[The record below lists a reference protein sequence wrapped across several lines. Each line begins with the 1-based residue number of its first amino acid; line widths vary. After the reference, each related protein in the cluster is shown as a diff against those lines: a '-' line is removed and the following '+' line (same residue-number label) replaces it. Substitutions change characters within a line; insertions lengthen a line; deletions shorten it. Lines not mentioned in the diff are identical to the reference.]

1 MFNMMKTLN
10 FVLLIVSQSKQNADK
25 CTLKNVKRTHAH
37 HAQSAPNKT
46 GGIVH
51 PDCFMNDYIGTQ
63 IKFRSKASTLSQY
76 LSHFGL
82 HRLAFLNEI
91 N

>member
-1 MFNMMKTLN
+1 MKTLN
-10 FVLLIVSQSKQNADK
+10 FVLLIVSQSKQSADK
-25 CTLKNVKRTHAH
+25 STHKNVKRTYAH
-37 HAQSAPNKT
+37 DAHCATNNT